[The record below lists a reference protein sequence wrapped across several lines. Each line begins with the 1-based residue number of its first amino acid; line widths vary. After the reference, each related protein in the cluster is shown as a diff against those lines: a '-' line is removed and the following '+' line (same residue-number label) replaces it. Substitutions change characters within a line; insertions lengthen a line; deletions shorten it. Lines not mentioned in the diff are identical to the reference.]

1 MKSLHFYLLL
11 LLLCSFE
18 GISSQSL
25 PDYTNGGTGGSGE
38 SGSGESGSGESGSGG
53 KIFSFGLLA
62 CFVVVVVVWLV
73 PLFLHLM
80 HRPLF

>member
-38 SGSGESGSGESGSGG
+38 SGSGG

>member
-11 LLLCSFE
+11 LLLCSFK

-25 PDYTNGGTGGSGE
+25 PDYTNGGTG
-38 SGSGESGSGESGSGG
+38 GSGESGSGESGSGG

>member
-11 LLLCSFE
+11 LLPCSFK

-53 KIFSFGLLA
+53 IFIWFACMFCLLLLLLL
-62 CFVVVVVVWLV
+62 LV
-73 PLFLHLM
+73 PLVL